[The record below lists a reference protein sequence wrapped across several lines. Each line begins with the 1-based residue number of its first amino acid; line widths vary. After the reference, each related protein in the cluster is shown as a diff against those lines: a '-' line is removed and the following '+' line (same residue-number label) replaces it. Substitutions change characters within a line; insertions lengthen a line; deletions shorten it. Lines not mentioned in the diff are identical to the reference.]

1 MTVLFGTVE
10 YFEQEVLRYL
20 SVNQMGRWTK
30 EDEISLVY
38 SKLEDEILYDFIC
51 HEKLRIEYLK
61 NLTFACNKLKIDNY
75 QYV

>member
-1 MTVLFGTVE
+1 LTVLFGTVE

-38 SKLEDEILYDFIC
+38 SKLENEILYDFVC
-51 HEKLRIEYLK
+51 HKELRMVCLK
-61 NLTFACNKLKIDNY
+61 NLTFACNKLKADNY